1 VGTLP
6 LTVPRER
13 TLARR
18 VYVVYVGYVTFDTS
32 PSGAGLTNAEAAY
45 RRLRQAMSTGEY
57 SAGNR
62 LEETTVAAQLGMSR
76 TPVREALQRL
86 RSDGLV
92 VDSGR
97 GGAVVATL
105 STDEMRQLYEMRATL
120 EALAAGLAA
129 QRQRDGFLS
138 PSDINRLAQLAEA
151 FEQVAPTGDV
161 RATVRANAELHRAI
175 ALLAGN
181 HFVTE
186 ALDRVWDRIAIA
198 SFHNLLDGEW
208 ARTVMSQHRRIVE
221 AIEAGSADMASALI
235 REHVLTASGVYA
247 ARASAEE

>member
-1 VGTLP
+1 M
-6 LTVPRER
+6 
-13 TLARR
+13 
-18 VYVVYVGYVTFDTS
+18 TFGTS
-32 PSGAGLTNAEAAY
+32 PSGASLTNAEAAY